1 MLKLVHALDMDIVCV
16 KDYYDSFE
24 DKWKDLNCFAI
35 SLLGKS
41 AENYINWVNEY
52 EKNLYYL
59 VDDKNPKYIIGYG
72 SFKDSDIL
80 DYHKYYLN
88 TGAIGYGIRPS
99 ERNKGYGN
107 LLFKLLLEKCEE
119 LGMTEVC
126 VSCLEENIV
135 SKSIIENNNGI
146 LEKRFYYDEGDKYAL
161 KYWIKLHPKIKNR
174 VRRKINNYKS
184 DMMKM
189 F

>member
-1 MLKLVHALDMDIVCV
+1 
-16 KDYYDSFE
+16 
-24 DKWKDLNCFAI
+24 
-35 SLLGKS
+35 
-41 AENYINWVNEY
+41 
-52 EKNLYYL
+52 
-59 VDDKNPKYIIGYG
+59 
-72 SFKDSDIL
+72 
-80 DYHKYYLN
+80 
-88 TGAIGYGIRPS
+88 
-99 ERNKGYGN
+99 
-107 LLFKLLLEKCEE
+107 
-119 LGMTEVC
+119 MTEVC